1 MLCGVV
7 TLWLLVPVVFVTPFN
22 EYYSKELFKKKEFRD
37 NYEKHLV
44 ENATKTIVLVGT
56 VIGEVN
62 RTLRALK
69 TALEETKALP
79 KEKLALLNMSS
90 IDGANNT
97 VTEYLTGIE
106 KDITHLLDQV
116 FTNQTNRAIQHI
128 KNASNLFYE
137 GLNKTL
143 RQKDFIVQNP
153 TAVNRS
159 VDDLVA
165 RSSNI
170 SKHWEGVK
178 KNVTDVWSVARFFFN
193 RAADLYRHTPGYDKL
208 DKHLYYDWVN
218 FSAALE
224 VVFEKNLELTKSS
237 ASNDIDKSPVQA
249 VVALLQN
256 VSENAAKLERS
267 KTNLEEKLT
276 VMKREL
282 CEFQTKLNASRKAL
296 EGIKK
301 VGMVYAGG
309 GVLRS
314 DKVTK
319 IIAEVV
325 STNRLTSANLS
336 GVENVTSSPRY
347 ANKSVF
353 PLLGDAGEKSKAAKE
368 AVEMSGKALSD
379 AEDALSS
386 SRSKEGNITD
396 ALTKTQALLDNATN
410 SFREIS
416 TSLRVVAGDAV
427 ANACN
432 TIVVLSVSAN
442 ETQLVEN
449 TLVKMNG
456 LTHLNRSR
464 EEMQRVNKQLSEL
477 NSSLMNAEMKAK
489 NAHVSSL
496 YAGALV
502 KNASKMAGEALEKLL
517 AEKKKALCA
526 TVTKLGA
533 HNVTLVNLRHQ
544 LGQLITNVTREEA
557 RAAHA
562 DNAAMSVTKSSPSA
576 APSAASARRMHRRA
590 ARLSMVV
597 SKKVTAL
604 AGASKE
610 AMDVASEHAS
620 RIKTTFTE
628 ALHNISMHGIPS
640 QVPVARDVCDSG
652 DNVLVLESF
661 LGAAASAEE
670 ALTRLISAEETVR
683 AVEDVRRVIENLR
696 SLEDRVRAYA
706 DGAVKAEM
714 EARRLAAEDAKRPEC
729 ESLDTQLMRFLGQSV
744 GA

>member
-1 MLCGVV
+1 
-7 TLWLLVPVVFVTPFN
+7 
-22 EYYSKELFKKKEFRD
+22 
-37 NYEKHLV
+37 
-44 ENATKTIVLVGT
+44 
-56 VIGEVN
+56 
-62 RTLRALK
+62 
-69 TALEETKALP
+69 
-79 KEKLALLNMSS
+79 MSS

-427 ANACN
+427 ANARN

>member
-1 MLCGVV
+1 MLWGVV
-7 TLWLLVPVVFVTPFN
+7 TLWLLAPVALVTPLKKYDD
-22 EYYSKELFKKKEFRD
+22 EKLFTKKHFRD
-37 NYEKHLV
+37 NYENMLV
-44 ENATKTIVLVGT
+44 ANAPKTIVLVGT
-56 VIGEVN
+56 VIGEVK

-69 TALEETKALP
+69 TVLEEIKTLR
-79 KEKLALLNMSS
+79 EEELALLNMSS
-90 IDGANNT
+90 VNSANNT
-97 VTEYLTGIE
+97 VTEYLTDIEMTILPRLNGIL
-106 KDITHLLDQV
+106 K
-116 FTNQTNRAIQHI
+116 NSTNRAIGKI
-128 KNASNLFYE
+128 KNGSDLFYE
-137 GLNKTL
+137 ALNKTL
-143 RQKDFIVQNP
+143 RQKDFLAQKSA
-153 TAVNRS
+153 AVNLS
-159 VDDLVA
+159 VDGLLA

-178 KNVTDVWSVARFFFN
+178 KNVTDVWNTTRFFFN
-193 RAADLYRHTPGYDKL
+193 RAADLYRHTPGYDKP
-208 DKHLYYDWVN
+208 DKDLYYDWVR

-224 VVFEKNLELTKSS
+224 VVFEKNLKLTKSS

-249 VVALLQN
+249 VVASLQN

-282 CEFQTKLNASRKAL
+282 CEFQTNLNASRKAL

-309 GVLRS
+309 DVLRS

-325 STNRLTSANLS
+325 STNRLASAKLS

-396 ALTKTQALLDNATN
+396 ALTKTRALLDNATN

-416 TSLRVVAGDAV
+416 TSLRVVAGDV
-427 ANACN
+427 VGIACN

-442 ETQLVEN
+442 ETQLIEN

-464 EEMQRVNKQLSEL
+464 EEMQRVSDQLSEL
-477 NSSLMNAEMKAK
+477 NISLMDAEVNAENARASSLSAE
-489 NAHVSSL
+489 
-496 YAGALV
+496 ALV
-502 KNASKMAGEALEKLL
+502 KNASKIAREALEKLL

-557 RAAHA
+557 RAADA
-562 DNAAMSVTKSSPSA
+562 DNAAMSVTKTSPSA

-597 SKKVTAL
+597 PKKVTAL

-610 AMDVASEHAS
+610 AMDVASQHAT
-620 RIKTTFTE
+620 RIKRTFTE
-628 ALHNISMHGIPS
+628 ALHNISMDGIPS

-683 AVEDVRRVIENLR
+683 AVEDVRRGIEHLR
-696 SLEDRVRAYA
+696 SLEGRVRAYA
-706 DGAVKAEM
+706 DGAVKAEV